1 MMVGCGLAAQ
11 RGFPHIAYEDTQTI
25 GDPRE
30 AGISDYERLDGGGQ
44 YRAGRRA
51 PPSCTGNRQGLSDV
65 GGKHDR
71 SSKLPGCSL

>member
-11 RGFPHIAYEDTQTI
+11 RGFLRIAYEDPQTI
-25 GDPRE
+25 GDPCE
-30 AGISDYERLDGGGQ
+30 TGISDYERLAGGQ

-51 PPSCTGNRQGLSDV
+51 PPSCTPNRQGLSDV

-71 SSKLPGCSL
+71 SSKLPGYSL